1 MMIFVD
7 VSIAFSAWPSCRSL
21 YGSQRC
27 VLADCTQFEIATR
40 LALAGKAQITGPS
53 SVARSA
59 VLGFIP
65 HWCGD
70 LTGARQAAHYV
81 EPIGARSAESARC
94 PPESLRGTVCF
105 YAVLLMSITN
115 PASGSSPASRA
126 ARTR

>member
-1 MMIFVD
+1 M
-7 VSIAFSAWPSCRSL
+7 SIEEGLPRA
-21 YGSQRC
+21 
-27 VLADCTQFEIATR
+27 
-40 LALAGKAQITGPS
+40 
-53 SVARSA
+53 
-59 VLGFIP
+59 
-65 HWCGD
+65 GD
-70 LTGARQAAHYV
+70 LVQHGQAAHYV